1 MIGFMAMN
9 KKRIGIFTASLD
21 DEYQSTLWSA
31 ISHAIAKRGFSSIS
45 FLGSVLGSPVASEA
59 SSNIAYRLANDQNID
74 GLIIISSSV
83 ATFLNSKD
91 LREYFSAWAN
101 IPRVSIGMKLP
112 GMSDVTVDSEP
123 SVSELVQ
130 HLYTVHNRRKF
141 AMIDGPPIHDEA
153 INRKQTVFDTLTKL
167 GISID
172 PRLRVHGRFTLD
184 SGERAMEAILATGLS
199 FDTVICL
206 NDRMAQGALNV
217 LAKHSINVPDDVS
230 VVGFDGIEASRYTQP
245 PLTTVIQPMHNLGTN
260 AVAILERMIGGGA
273 EEHVVLSSSVTYRES
288 CGCAPTFRF
297 DSSITQIPSYATQ
310 AEERTI
316 NEFAHLLKMKNP
328 KGLIAQ
334 LNRAIDT
341 TIAES
346 GVVERWHVYLAVI
359 ENLVE
364 AEDEKHRTMIS
375 DVIASARV
383 FVGERSSRYQASK
396 RVALQSSFETLRT
409 VSAMLAGT
417 FELEA
422 LFANLK
428 QGLALFG
435 ITEGYLIE
443 FTQREGSA
451 RLLID
456 LSWESFEKESSTLE
470 FEYAHLLPEVYKPSF
485 HKGRWILMP
494 LVHGSEPLGYLIVPS
509 GMVSPA
515 LYAVLQEQISSS
527 LKGTLLLEQIKSH
540 EQTLIEQVALRTKDL
555 IRTNKN
561 LSNEIKRRIELE
573 EEVMEISAK
582 TMERIGQEL
591 HDDLAQHL
599 LGISLIAASARKS
612 INSDNGKLDSSLE
625 QISRLLA
632 ESITKLK
639 TISRGLLPLEK
650 DEKTFAKRIEALVAD
665 TQRYVKIDIT
675 VDADPDFEI
684 ADGDRALHVFRIIQE
699 ALTNAVKHSKSK
711 SVLIKLERNEDEA
724 GQVHLQASIEDNGV
738 GFAKNI
744 RKSALGLRIMRNRAS
759 MADAI
764 LDIQSSPEGTRVSVR
779 LEE

>member
-1 MIGFMAMN
+1 MVMS

-31 ISHAIAKRGFSSIS
+31 ISHAIVKRGFSSIS
-45 FLGSVLGSPVASEA
+45 FLGSVLGSPIASEA
-59 SSNIAYRLANDQNID
+59 SSNIAYQLANDQNID

-91 LREYFSAWAN
+91 LREYFSAWDN
-101 IPRVSIGMKLP
+101 IPRVSIGMKIP

-141 AMIDGPPIHDEA
+141 AMIDGPAIHDEA

-167 GISID
+167 GIGID

-184 SGERAMEAILATGLS
+184 SGEQAMETILATGLP
-199 FDTVICL
+199 FDAVICL
-206 NDRMAQGALNV
+206 NDRMAQGALNI
-217 LAKHSINVPDDVS
+217 LAKYSINVPDDVS

-260 AVAILERMIGGGA
+260 AVAILERMIDGGS
-273 EEHVVLSSSVTYRES
+273 EEHVVLSSAVTYRES

-297 DSSITQIPSYATQ
+297 DSTVTRIPSYATQ
-310 AEERTI
+310 GEERTI
-316 NEFAHLLKMKNP
+316 NEFAALLRMKNP
-328 KGLIAQ
+328 KGLITQ
-334 LNRAIDT
+334 LNRAIDA

-359 ENLVE
+359 ENLIE
-364 AEDEKHRTMIS
+364 AEDEKHRMMIS

-383 FVGERSSRYQASK
+383 FVGERGSRYQASK
-396 RVALQSSFETLRT
+396 RVALQSSFETLRR

-422 LFANLK
+422 LFTNLK

-435 ITEGYLIE
+435 ITEGYLVE
-443 FTQREGSA
+443 FTPDEGSA

-456 LSWESFEKESSTLE
+456 LSWESFEKESSPLE
-470 FEYAHLLPEVYKPSF
+470 FEYKQLLPSVYKPSF

-509 GMVSPA
+509 GVVSPA
-515 LYAVLQEQISSS
+515 LYDVLQEQISSS

-573 EEVMEISAK
+573 QEVMEISAK

-612 INSDNGKLDSSLE
+612 INADNEKLDSSLE
-625 QISRLLA
+625 QISLLLA
-632 ESITKLK
+632 ESISKLK

-650 DEKTFAKRIEALVAD
+650 DEKTFTKRIEALVAD
-665 TQRYVKIDIT
+665 TQRYAKIDIGI
-675 VDADPDFEI
+675 DADPDFEI
-684 ADGDRALHVFRIIQE
+684 TDGDRALHVFRIIQE

-711 SVLIKLERNEDEA
+711 NVVIKLERSEDEI
-724 GQVHLQASIEDNGV
+724 GRVHLQASVEDNGI

-744 RKSALGLRIMRNRAS
+744 RKSALGLRIMRSRAS
-759 MADAI
+759 MANAT
-764 LDIQSSPEGTRVSVR
+764 LDIQSSAEGTRVSVC